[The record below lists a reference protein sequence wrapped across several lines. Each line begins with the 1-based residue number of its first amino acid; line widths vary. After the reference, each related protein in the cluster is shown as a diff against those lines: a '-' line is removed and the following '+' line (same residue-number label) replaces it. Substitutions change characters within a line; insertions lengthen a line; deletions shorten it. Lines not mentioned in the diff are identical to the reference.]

1 MRRYL
6 LKVSM
11 MPYIAGQHISILV
24 LVLNYTNTL
33 SSSVESAHS
42 PQLLA
47 DVISNKIPFVGLF
60 NDCILG
66 SKTICYMAPIKDL
79 L

>member
-1 MRRYL
+1 
-6 LKVSM
+6 M

-24 LVLNYTNTL
+24 LVFNYTNTL

-47 DVISNKIPFVGLF
+47 DVIHVSNKIPLVGLF